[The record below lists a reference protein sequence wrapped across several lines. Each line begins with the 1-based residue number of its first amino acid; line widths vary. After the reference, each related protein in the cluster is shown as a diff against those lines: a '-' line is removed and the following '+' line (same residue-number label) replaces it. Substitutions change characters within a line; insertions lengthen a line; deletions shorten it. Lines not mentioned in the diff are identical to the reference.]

1 MTASTPHQSPAPALV
16 APAVPG
22 ATPADAPSLQVDAV
36 APDFALPGLGHAAFR
51 LADLRGKKVLLS
63 FLRNAQCA
71 ICNLWVAT
79 TMRRAPEWRAAGL
92 EVVAVFESTV
102 EKLAAQFE
110 GRVPSFAVLAD
121 PEGTLHETFQSRTD
135 HARVTAIAGSAAS
148 AEALER
154 AARAGFQP
162 RREEGANFFRIP
174 SEILIRADGTIALI
188 HVAED
193 LANHLDP
200 EVVTQFAHG
209 APGPA
214 RTLKLGSS

>member
-1 MTASTPHQSPAPALV
+1 MTSSTAHRSSAPAPSPGPATSPRAASIVTASLR
-16 APAVPG
+16 
-22 ATPADAPSLQVDAV
+22 LDAV
-36 APDFALPGLGHAAFR
+36 APDFVLPGLGHEAFR

-63 FLRNAQCA
+63 LLRNAQCA

-79 TMRRAPEWRAAGL
+79 TMRRAPEWRAKGL

-110 GRVPSFAVLAD
+110 GRVPPFAVLAD
-121 PEGTLHETFQSRTD
+121 PDGSLHDAYQSRTD
-135 HARVTAIAGSAAS
+135 PERVATIAAS
-148 AEALER
+148 PASTEALER

-174 SEILIRADGTIALI
+174 SEILIREDGSVALI

-193 LANHLDP
+193 VSNHLDP
-200 EVVTQFAHG
+200 EVVTRFARG
-209 APGPA
+209 ASNPA
-214 RTLKLGSS
+214 PR

>member
-1 MTASTPHQSPAPALV
+1 MTAPASHPSSDLERVVAAAAV
-16 APAVPG
+16 APSP
-22 ATPADAPSLQVDAV
+22 LQVDAA
-36 APDFALPGLGHAAFR
+36 APDFALPGIGHAPFR

-92 EVVAVFESTV
+92 EVVAVFESTI
-102 EKLAAQFE
+102 EKLVAQFE
-110 GRVPSFAVLAD
+110 GRVPTFAVLAD
-121 PEGTLHETFQSRTD
+121 PEGALHEVFQSRTD
-135 HARVTAIAGSAAS
+135 PARVTAIAELPAT

-154 AARAGFQP
+154 AARAGFP
-162 RREEGANFFRIP
+162 ARREEASNFFRIP
-174 SEILIRADGTIALI
+174 SEILIREDGTVAAI

-200 EVVTQFAHG
+200 EVVTRFAHG
-209 APGPA
+209 AFSPRRG
-214 RTLKLGSS
+214 

>member
-1 MTASTPHQSPAPALV
+1 MTASTPHQPPSPALV
-16 APAVPG
+16 TSAILG
-22 ATPADAPSLQVDAV
+22 ATPGGASSLQIDAV
-36 APDFALPGLGHAAFR
+36 APDFALSGLGHATFR

-79 TMRRAPEWRAAGL
+79 AIRRAPEWRAAGL
-92 EVVAVFESTV
+92 EVVAIFESTV
-102 EKLAAQFE
+102 EKLATQFE
-110 GRVPSFAVLAD
+110 GRVPPFAVLAD

-135 HARVTAIAGSAAS
+135 PARVTAIASSAAS

-162 RREEGANFFRIP
+162 RREDGANFFRIP

-200 EVVTQFAHG
+200 EVVTRFARG
-209 APGPA
+209 A
-214 RTLKLGSS
+214 SSPRRE